1 MKNLRSLIPYFLR
14 YKKLLIWGILF
25 IILSNLANTYI
36 PVVIKEAVNALET
49 NHNMNVILGYAGMVV
64 LVSIVGGVFRYYIR
78 QTIIVMSRE
87 IEFDVR
93 QDFWTHLLRLPLRYF
108 KDTPTGTIMAHA
120 TNDISAVR
128 MFIGPAVMYS
138 IDTILRLGL
147 SVTIMIQ
154 ISPTVTLA
162 ALAPLPFLSILVYYV
177 GKKVHTR
184 FTLIQEKFAELTTKA
199 QENFSGIRVIK
210 SYVKEE
216 SEIEEF
222 SALSKEYLQRN
233 MKLVKIQALF
243 QPLLFLLT
251 GFSVIIVVFLGGM
264 KVIQGEL
271 SLGDM
276 TALIIYLNILIWPMI
291 AFGWVINIVQQAEAS
306 MNRINKILSEPIDIA
321 DSDATDYS
329 IKELTGSVEFKN
341 VSFSYK
347 PNSPKV
353 LDSISFSIPKGST
366 VAIMGATGSGK
377 STLISLIS
385 RLYDAT
391 EGTVLLDGKPITTIP
406 LATVRTTIGLVQQE
420 ALLFST
426 TIRNNLTYGLKE
438 HNEELMLKC
447 SAIAQFDKDVQEFPQ
462 GYDTIIGE
470 RGITMSGG
478 QKQRA
483 SLARALTID
492 PKILILDDSFSA
504 VDTHTEEEILKNLKN
519 FMRER
524 TSILI
529 SHRVSTVKDADTI
542 IVLENGQIAEKG
554 THDELIAIKGLYN
567 DIYTKQLLEKELEE
581 AE

>member
-14 YKKLLIWGILF
+14 YKKLLIWGIIF
-25 IILSNLANTYI
+25 IILSNTANTYI
-36 PVVIKEAVNALET
+36 PVIIKNAVNALET
-49 NHNMNVILGYAGMVV
+49 NLKMEVILGYAGMIV

-108 KDTPTGTIMAHA
+108 KDTSTGTIMAHA

-222 SALSKEYLQRN
+222 SVLSKEYLERN

-251 GFSVIIVVFLGGM
+251 GFSVIVVVYLGGM
-264 KVIQGEL
+264 KVIQGEI

-306 MNRINKILSEPIDIA
+306 MNRINKILNEPIDIA
-321 DSDATDYS
+321 DSDSTDYS

-347 PNSPKV
+347 PTSPNV
-353 LDSISFSIPKGST
+353 LDSISFSIPNGST

-420 ALLFST
+420 ALLFSN
-426 TIRNNLTYGLKE
+426 TIRNNLSYGLKE
-438 HNEELMLKC
+438 PNEELMLKC
-447 SAIAQFDKDVQEFPQ
+447 SAIAQFDKDVQDFPL

-504 VDTHTEEEILKNLKN
+504 VDTHTEEEILKNLKD

-524 TSILI
+524 TSIII

-542 IVLENGQIAEKG
+542 IVLENGRIAEKG